1 MRRLPP
7 LGALEAFVVVAQRR
21 SLRAASTDLNLSP
34 SALSRRIQAL
44 ESHVGR
50 KVFQRVN
57 GEFRL
62 TGEGETLLEHVTPAF
77 DSLSR
82 ALQDLRSEG
91 QETVRIGVMP
101 AFANAWLMP
110 RLSRFKS
117 SQPQIEVVLDT
128 LSRPLSRLGIGVD
141 AAIIIADQPQ
151 EGLYSRRLCQQLL
164 LAVCSPSVLGGPAPL
179 RTPEDI
185 EGHTLLVHRAMPE
198 VLDLWLSALE
208 VKARPRRI
216 EYYDSGSLLL
226 EAASLGMGVA
236 LVFDTMVPAFLE
248 SGRLVRPFDERIDSP
263 LNYWFFCRK
272 AALAS
277 RAVRRFHDWLFEE
290 TAPNTGIPM
299 VGPRALAS
307 CLRPPRGS
315 PRRRPGSA
323 SR

>member
-21 SLRAASTDLNLSP
+21 SLRAASVDLNLSP
-34 SALSRRIQAL
+34 SALSRRVQAL

-50 KVFQRVN
+50 QVFQRVN

-62 TGEGETLLEHVTPAF
+62 TREGESLLEHVTPAF

-82 ALQDLRSEG
+82 ALENLRSEG
-91 QETVRIGVMP
+91 EGTVRIGVMP

-117 SQPQIEVVLDT
+117 AHPQVEITLDT
-128 LSRPLSRLGIGVD
+128 LSRPLSRLGTGVD

-164 LAVCSPSVLGGPAPL
+164 LVVCSPQVLNGPAPL
-179 RTPEDI
+179 VEPEDI
-185 EGHTLLVHRAMPE
+185 AGHTLLVHRAMPE
-198 VLDLWLSALE
+198 VLDLWLDAMK
-208 VKARPRRI
+208 VKARPKRI

-236 LVFDTMVPAFLE
+236 LVFDTMVPAFLD

-263 LNYWFFCRK
+263 LNYWFFCRQ
-272 AALAS
+272 AALAG
-277 RAVRRFHDWLFEE
+277 RAMRHFHDWLFEE
-290 TAPNTGIPM
+290 
-299 VGPRALAS
+299 S
-307 CLRPPRGS
+307 
-315 PRRRPGSA
+315 
-323 SR
+323 